1 MEPVE
6 EASFLQ
12 LPLEQESREE
22 APSRAGSVSVSQ
34 HRPALDA
41 YEEYPSAPVQD
52 ILQGFE

>member
-1 MEPVE
+1 ME